1 MVEIKC
7 AVALESLLFT
17 FAKYIGRKNNME
29 DYGDYTA
36 MVGYLIQQ
44 DIKAEKLSKEENNG
58 K

>member
-1 MVEIKC
+1 
-7 AVALESLLFT
+7 
-17 FAKYIGRKNNME
+17 ME

-36 MVGYLIQQ
+36 LVGYLIQQ